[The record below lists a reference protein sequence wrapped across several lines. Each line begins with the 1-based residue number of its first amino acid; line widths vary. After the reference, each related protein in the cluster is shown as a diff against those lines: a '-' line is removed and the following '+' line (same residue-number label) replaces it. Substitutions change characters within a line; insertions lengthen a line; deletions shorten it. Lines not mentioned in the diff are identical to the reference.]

1 MAAKGDAG
9 RWVWRLTLASS
20 FAVSGA
26 GFAQD
31 AQPDQEIRRKSQQ
44 ILAEPEFRYF
54 EHLGDSPDRPE
65 TRGGRNRPSFG
76 SSSGSGSGGSG
87 QGSGSNGSSRGS
99 SSQTRSQKG
108 KNRDNSSSSD
118 TNNSPGSSSSADSLG
133 AGLGAI
139 GNVAGFLFHGLA
151 YLLLI
156 AVCGLILY
164 LVVQAVINR
173 EPAPQALDAP
183 FAGFNLPQDEEHP
196 PGELPADAYL
206 AKAHELAGQRRYRE
220 AIGQL
225 LWGGMSSIERAEL
238 IRHRRG
244 LTLRDYL
251 RSLRGKK
258 PHYDG
263 FKAMIRLY
271 EPIGFGRRVA
281 SYQTFQD
288 ALSGYQQAVDGLA

>member
-1 MAAKGDAG
+1 MAAKGGFG
-9 RWVWRLTLASS
+9 RWVWRLTLAST
-20 FAVSGA
+20 FAVTEA
-26 GFAQD
+26 AFAQD
-31 AQPDQEIRRKSQQ
+31 SQPDQEIRRQSQQ

-65 TRGGRNRPSFG
+65 TRGGRKQPSFG
-76 SSSGSGSGGSG
+76 SGSGSGNGQSG
-87 QGSGSNGSSRGS
+87 QGSGRNGSSGRS
-99 SSQTRSQKG
+99 TSQTRSKSG
-108 KNRDNSSSSD
+108 KRQNNPSSSD
-118 TNNSPGSSSSADSLG
+118 TNNGPGASSSDGSLG

-139 GNVAGFLFHGLA
+139 GNLAGFLFHGLA

-164 LVVQAVINR
+164 LVVQAVIHR
-173 EPAPQALDAP
+173 EPAPLALDAP
-183 FAGFNLPQDEEHP
+183 PEGFNLPQDEEHP

-206 AKAHELAGQRRYRE
+206 AKARELAGQRRYRE

-258 PHYDG
+258 PQYDG